1 MDFDRVFSNNLK
13 EKNGA
18 NKCCKKCSYSGTM
31 VKVESAG
38 FADGLEVKYE
48 SRLITM
54 LLARTPTKV
63 QLPFTEMGMV
73 T

>member
-1 MDFDRVFSNNLK
+1 
-13 EKNGA
+13 
-18 NKCCKKCSYSGTM
+18 M

-63 QLPFTEMGMV
+63 QLPFTEMWMV